1 MEESDEIILFQQ
13 FSNPIDAN
21 IIKTKLDAHD
31 IPCFLTQENLANLY
45 PGNHLLAFQVRLHL
59 FAKDSERARQVIKE
73 QYLSVDDDSILSC
86 PTCRSTA
93 IERDFPKGLT
103 ENLLTGLGVLFFGL
117 FIPQKKVYHCR
128 DCNREFN

>member
-1 MEESDEIILFQQ
+1 MEESDEIILFLE
-13 FSNPIDAN
+13 FNNPIDAN

-31 IPCFLTQENLANLY
+31 IPCFLTQENMANLY
-45 PGNHLLAFQVRLHL
+45 PGNHLAAFQVRLHL
-59 FAKDSERARQVIKE
+59 FAKDSERARLIISE
-73 QYLSVDDDSILSC
+73 QSLSLDDESIFCC
-86 PTCRSTA
+86 PTCRSIS
-93 IERDFPKGLT
+93 IERDFPKSLT